1 MSFIKL
7 CFLIRIFVKLS
18 FLVKMLM
25 SVARDLQLFILF
37 FLIVVGA
44 FTVMIHVLVEKLDQ
58 TDGYEG
64 GQITY
69 FILALR

>member
-1 MSFIKL
+1 M
-7 CFLIRIFVKLS
+7 KLS

-37 FLIVVGA
+37 FMIVVGA

-58 TDGYEG
+58 VDGYEG
-64 GQITY
+64 S
-69 FILALR
+69 